1 MSTEVMLMV
10 HLTERFRKKAKY
22 PEKDL
27 FKKATLEVMK
37 FEKPSLYEK
46 ISTKANAIF
55 YYSSKILPTEIISAV
70 CEMTVVMKD
79 LPST

>member
-22 PEKDL
+22 PEEDL

-37 FEKPSLYEK
+37 FEKPSL
-46 ISTKANAIF
+46 
-55 YYSSKILPTEIISAV
+55 
-70 CEMTVVMKD
+70 
-79 LPST
+79 